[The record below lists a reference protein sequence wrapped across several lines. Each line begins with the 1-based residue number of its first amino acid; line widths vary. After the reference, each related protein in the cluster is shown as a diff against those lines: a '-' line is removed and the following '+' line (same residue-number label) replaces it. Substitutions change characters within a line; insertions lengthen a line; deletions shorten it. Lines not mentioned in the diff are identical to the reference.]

1 MDEAIRQWLVD
12 MYTKEVDEAK
22 GTILNERVWELGYDG
37 EEPNPHTENIARLN
51 AYIGILEDK
60 IKEVSA

>member
-1 MDEAIRQWLVD
+1 MDEAIRQWLFD

-22 GTILNERVWELGYDG
+22 GTILNERVWELGYNG
-37 EEPNPHTENIARLN
+37 EVPNPHTENIARLN

-60 IKEVSA
+60 IKEVS

>member
-1 MDEAIRQWLVD
+1 

-22 GTILNERVWELGYDG
+22 GAILNERVWGLGYD
-37 EEPNPHTENIARLN
+37 EEKPNPHTENIARLN

-60 IKEVSA
+60 IKRMIVSC

>member
-22 GTILNERVWELGYDG
+22 GAILNERVWGLGYD
-37 EEPNPHTENIARLN
+37 EEKPNPHTENIARLN

-60 IKEVSA
+60 INEIS